1 MSGESPFSMMQQ
13 PRERLRKP
21 SAARR
26 RPPRRRRWPAAATAV
41 IVIVA
46 LSLGLIWSWL
56 WYYTAAI
63 ADRTLAGWVERET
76 AAGRLYSCASQTLGG
91 FPFRIEVR
99 CADAVAEVN
108 SQRPPFTVRA
118 KDVLVTTEV
127 WHPTLMISDITGPLS
142 YADSDQP
149 PSLVADWSHAQVSVL
164 GPPPDP
170 QSVAFKLDRVHLD
183 RVGASGG
190 DAALLFKADRA
201 DIQGR
206 VIDGSARNNP
216 VVEAVLHVVAAA
228 APTLHPATAQPTNAE
243 IDVVLRG
250 FKDLSAKPWSV
261 HFREMQAAGGN
272 IEVKYLRLAQGGA
285 VILGTGTLTVNA
297 QGKLDGLIRVAVIGV
312 EQIVPLLGIDEL
324 IGRGVDRIAGAA
336 GAAGAPAQ
344 GLGALD
350 RLVPGLSNAVRAGA
364 NASVIENIKKMGQP
378 TEIDHKPAIL
388 LPLRVTDSAIY
399 LGVVPLGTVPP
410 LF

>member
-1 MSGESPFSMMQQ
+1 MMQQ

-26 RPPRRRRWPAAATAV
+26 RRPQRRRWPVAATAV
-41 IVIVA
+41 IVVVA
-46 LSLGLIWSWL
+46 LGLIWSWL
-56 WYYTAAI
+56 WYYTASI

-108 SQRPPFTVRA
+108 SERPPFTVRT
-118 KDVLVTTEV
+118 KDVLVSTQV
-127 WHPTLMISDITGPLS
+127 WHPTLMVSDITGPLS
-142 YADSDQP
+142 FADSDQP
-149 PSLVADWSHAQVSVL
+149 PSLTANWSRAQVSVL

-170 QSVAFKLDRVHLD
+170 QSVAFKLDGVHVD
-183 RVGASGG
+183 RGGAGGG
-190 DAALLFKADRA
+190 DTALLFKADHA
-201 DIQGR
+201 DIEGR
-206 VIDGSARNNP
+206 VVDGSARNNP
-216 VVEAVLHVVAAA
+216 VVEAVLHVVAAV
-228 APTLHPATAQPTNAE
+228 APTLHRAVAQPTNADV
-243 IDVVLRG
+243 DVVLRG
-250 FKDLSAKPWSV
+250 FKDLSTKPWGV
-261 HFREMQAAGGN
+261 HFREMQAAGGSLE
-272 IEVKYLRLAQGGA
+272 IKYLRMAQGDA

-324 IGRGVDRIAGAA
+324 IGRGVDRLA
-336 GAAGAPAQ
+336 GAAGAPSQ

-350 RLVPGLSNAVRAGA
+350 RLVPGLSAAVRTSA

-378 TEIDHKPAIL
+378 TEIDKKPAIL
-388 LPLRVTDSAIY
+388 LPLRVADSAIF
-399 LGVVPLGTVPP
+399 LGMVPLGTLPP

>member
-1 MSGESPFSMMQQ
+1 MQQ
-13 PRERLRKP
+13 PRQRVRNP
-21 SAARR
+21 AAAARR
-26 RPPRRRRWPAAATAV
+26 RRRGRWRAAAIAV
-41 IVIVA
+41 MVVVT
-46 LSLGLIWSWL
+46 LGLIWSWL
-56 WYYTAAI
+56 WYYTASI

-118 KDVLVTTEV
+118 KDVLVTTQV
-127 WHPTLMISDITGPLS
+127 WHPTLMVSDITGPLS

-149 PSLVADWSHAQVSVL
+149 PSLIADWSRAQVSVL

-170 QSVAFKLDRVHLD
+170 QSVAFKLDGMHVD

-190 DAALLFKADRA
+190 NAALLFKADHA

-206 VIDGSARNNP
+206 IIDGSARNNP
-216 VVEAVLHVVAAA
+216 VVEAVLHVVGAA
-228 APTLHPATAQPTNAE
+228 APTLHPAIAQPTNAD

-250 FKDLSAKPWSV
+250 FKDLSTQPWGV
-261 HFREMQAAGGN
+261 HFREMQAAGGS
-272 IEVKYLRLAQGGA
+272 IEIKYLRMTQGGA
-285 VILGTGTLTVNA
+285 VIVGTGTLTVNA
-297 QGKLDGLIRVAVIGV
+297 QGKLDGLVRVAIVGV
-312 EQIVPLLGIDEL
+312 EEIVPLLGIDEL
-324 IGRGVDRIAGAA
+324 IGRGVDRLA
-336 GAAGAPAQ
+336 GAAGAPSQ

-350 RLVPGLSNAVRAGA
+350 RLVPGLSNAVRASA

-378 TEIDHKPAIL
+378 TEIDHKPATL

-399 LGVVPLGTVPP
+399 LGMVPLGTLPP

>member
-1 MSGESPFSMMQQ
+1 MPGESPFSMMQQ
-13 PRERLRKP
+13 PRQRLRNP
-21 SAARR
+21 AAAARR
-26 RPPRRRRWPAAATAV
+26 RRRGRWRAAAIAV
-41 IVIVA
+41 MVVVA
-46 LSLGLIWSWL
+46 LGLIWSWL

-91 FPFRIEVR
+91 FPFRIEVH

-108 SQRPPFTVRA
+108 AQRPPFTVRA
-118 KDVLVTTEV
+118 KDVLVTTQV
-127 WHPTLMISDITGPLS
+127 WHPTLMVSDITGPLT

-149 PSLVADWSHAQVSVL
+149 PSLTANWSRAQVSVL
-164 GPPPDP
+164 GPPPDS
-170 QSVAFKLDRVHLD
+170 QSVSFKLDGVHVD
-183 RVGASGG
+183 RVGAGGG
-190 DAALLFKADRA
+190 DAALLFKADHA

-206 VIDGSARNNP
+206 LIDGSARNNP

-228 APTLHPATAQPTNAE
+228 APTLHRAVAQPTNAD

-250 FKDLSAKPWSV
+250 FKDLSTKPWAV

-272 IEVKYLRLAQGGA
+272 IEIKYLRMAQGNA
-285 VILGTGTLTVNA
+285 VILGSGTLTVNA
-297 QGKLDGLIRVAVIGV
+297 QGKLDGLIRVAIVGV
-312 EQIVPLLGIDEL
+312 EEIVPLLGIDEL
-324 IGRGVDRIAGAA
+324 IGRGVDRLA

-350 RLVPGLSNAVRAGA
+350 RLVPGLSAAVRTSA

-378 TEIDHKPAIL
+378 TEIDKKPAIL
-388 LPLRVTDSAIY
+388 LPLRVADSAIY
-399 LGVVPLGTVPP
+399 LGMVPLGTVPP

>member
-1 MSGESPFSMMQQ
+1 MSGESPFSMMQH
-13 PRERLRKP
+13 PRQRLRNP
-21 SAARR
+21 AVAARR
-26 RPPRRRRWPAAATAV
+26 RRRGRWRAAAIAV
-41 IVIVA
+41 MVVVT
-46 LSLGLIWSWL
+46 LGLIWSWL

-76 AAGRLYSCASQTLGG
+76 VAGRLYSCASQTLGG

-118 KDVLVTTEV
+118 KDVLVTTQV
-127 WHPTLMISDITGPLS
+127 WHPTLMVSDITGPLT

-149 PSLVADWSHAQVSVL
+149 PSLIADWSRAQVSVL

-170 QSVAFKLDRVHLD
+170 QSVAFKLANVHLD
-183 RVGASGG
+183 RSGASG
-190 DAALLFKADRA
+190 DAATLFKADRA

-206 VIDGSARNNP
+206 IIDGSARNNP

-228 APTLHPATAQPTNAE
+228 APTLHPATAQPTNAD

-261 HFREMQAAGGN
+261 HFHEMQAAGGN
-272 IEVKYLRLAQGGA
+272 IEIKYLRLAQGGA
-285 VILGTGTLTVNA
+285 IILGTGTLTVNA
-297 QGKLDGLIRVAVIGV
+297 QGKLDGLVRVAVIGV
-312 EQIVPLLGIDEL
+312 EQIVPLLGIDQL
-324 IGRGVDRIAGAA
+324 IGRSVDRIA

-350 RLVPGLSNAVRAGA
+350 RLVPGLSAAVRTSA

-388 LPLRVTDSAIY
+388 LPLRVADSAIY
-399 LGVVPLGTVPP
+399 LGMVPLGTVPP